1 MRGMDFG
8 ATPEGAQEFRP
19 RLRLVGN
26 PRPVRRDVP
35 TIGPRLPRTVAV
47 ASGKGGVGKTSITLN
62 LALSL
67 AELHQ
72 RVLVVDGDFGLG
84 KLDLLLGANPQLNLG
99 HVLDGD
105 CDVEDAVFIGPR
117 GVCFL
122 PGACG
127 AGDLAVLDRNR
138 RDRFLSALEHFS
150 GTMDLILLD
159 LATGIGPNSVEL
171 ARRASEVMLVTTP
184 EPTAY
189 ADAYALIKILAG
201 RGPATHSV
209 PPRVV
214 VNRARND
221 EEAQS
226 TYLRL
231 SRTAR
236 RHLGTAPL
244 FWGTILEDPAV
255 EDAVRRQK
263 PFSLTHPDS
272 PASRRIRELAWRLLR
287 GKNPDG
293 GERAGLGVGEDA
305 AVPSTRVG
313 HADRRPP
320 LWEAA

>member
-1 MRGMDFG
+1 MREMDFS
-8 ATPEGAQEFRP
+8 ATPSGSSGFRP
-19 RLRLVGN
+19 RLKLVDN
-26 PRPVRRDVP
+26 PKPVRRDMPV
-35 TIGPRLPRTVAV
+35 IGPRLPRTIAV

-84 KLDLLLGANPQLNLG
+84 KLDLLLGANPTLNLG

-105 CDVEDAVFIGPR
+105 CEVEEAVFIGPR

-127 AGDLAVLDRNR
+127 AGDLAVLDRTR
-138 RDRFLSALEHFS
+138 RDRFLAALEHFS

-171 ARRASEVMLVTTP
+171 ARRATEVMLVTTP

-201 RGPATHSV
+201 HGPATHKL

-221 EEAQS
+221 VEAQS

-244 FWGTILEDPAV
+244 FWGTVLEDPVV

-263 PFSLTHPDS
+263 PFALTSPDS
-272 PASRRIRELAWRLLR
+272 PASRRVRELAWRLLR
-287 GKNPDG
+287 GKNPEG
-293 GERAGLGVGEDA
+293 GERVGVQGETS
-305 AVPSTRVG
+305 VPSARLG
-313 HADRRPP
+313 RAGGRPP